1 MFRFSSVLMFKG
13 VEFFGVLT
21 LIMAGLTALKE
32 IDIKKVVALSTLRQL
47 GLIVSSIG
55 RGFFFLRFYHLILH
69 AFFKALLFI
78 RVGNI
83 IHFSD
88 DFQDLR
94 KINFYRRSNSL
105 TLTFCLI
112 ANFSLIGFPF
122 LRGFFSKDL
131 ILENF
136 FLENSFYLGY

>member
-1 MFRFSSVLMFKG
+1 MFSG
-13 VEFFGVLT
+13 VEFFGILT
-21 LIMAGLTALKE
+21 LIIAGLNALKE

-47 GLIVSSIG
+47 GLIVRRLG
-55 RGFFFLRFYHLILH
+55 RGFFLLRFYHLILH

-78 RVGNI
+78 RVGNM

-94 KINFYRRSNSL
+94 KINFYGSFSSL
-105 TLTFCLI
+105 TLTFSII

-122 LRGFFSKDL
+122 LTGFFSKDL

-136 FLENSFYLGY
+136 FLGNIFYIGY